1 MKNSNFGESHSIP
14 NVFSTNDFTIRP
26 AVDRKVALQAC
37 LEAQIAGAVPRLAAE
52 LHRSSMR
59 WTDGTGRGLGLE
71 VFEVT
76 QLVELKLSYAENAQE
91 CLS

>member
-1 MKNSNFGESHSIP
+1 MKNKNFGASHAIP
-14 NVFSTNDFTIRP
+14 NVFSTNDFTFRP

-59 WTDGTGRGLGLE
+59 WTDGIGGLGLE
-71 VFEVT
+71 VFEVM
-76 QLVELKLSYAENAQE
+76 QLVELKLSYAEHAQE
-91 CLS
+91 WLS